1 MSGRV
6 QFAYTISKKG
16 YELIKQ
22 GKAFLQSGGIRTA
35 EGKLVEL
42 AVPGVQSIGS
52 TGIPSFSIPGTVFSG
67 VGMVSSIIGNVQN
80 VYIQKG
86 VNEANRKLDE
96 VIRTQ
101 AHMVGQLNVIT
112 GLQIVNL
119 AAGLIN
125 IGISLKY
132 LPKIEQQVNE
142 TNALVKELSNHIE
155 KQEKYEYIEKYNK
168 YSFYMIDFLE
178 NLECNASNININGFS
193 DIEAFLIDI
202 ITKFNNHDI
211 DGTIGCNIIFGLV
224 PAYVQAVKIYSA
236 NWYYKNSEH
245 DGKLPNIYKRCLKI
259 LESLNS
265 DTFRETMKRH
275 LLINYPEIHIEDMY
289 KGFHSINTSIENSI
303 NNFLFEPEIWK
314 ALPQKDYE
322 NLDQIIM
329 DKIKSDDSVIEYND
343 NRVYIPIEV

>member
-1 MSGRV
+1 
-6 QFAYTISKKG
+6 
-16 YELIKQ
+16 
-22 GKAFLQSGGIRTA
+22 
-35 EGKLVEL
+35 
-42 AVPGVQSIGS
+42 
-52 TGIPSFSIPGTVFSG
+52 
-67 VGMVSSIIGNVQN
+67 MVSSIIGNVQN

-86 VNEANRKLDE
+86 VNEANKKLNE

-119 AAGLIN
+119 AASLIN
-125 IGISLKY
+125 VGVSLKY
-132 LPKIEQQVNE
+132 LPKIEQQVTEMNV
-142 TNALVKELSNHIE
+142 LVKELSNHIE

-168 YSFYMIDFLE
+168 YSFYMIDLLE
-178 NLECNASNININGFS
+178 NLEYDASNININSFS

-211 DGTIGCNIIFGLV
+211 DGTIGCNVIFGLV
-224 PAYVQAVKIYSA
+224 PAYVQAVKMYSA
-236 NWYYKNSEH
+236 NWYYNKSEH
-245 DGKLPNIYKRCLKI
+245 DGKLPNVYKRCLKI
-259 LESLNS
+259 LESLDS

-275 LLINYPEIHIEDMY
+275 LLINYSEIHIEDMY

-329 DKIKSDDSVIEYND
+329 DKIKSDDSVIECND
-343 NRVYIPIEV
+343 NMVYIPIEV